1 MVSLESA
8 EWRKDS
14 EQGKSMAEATLNAP
28 EMARAKARYREFKV
42 DLWATSINDVEI
54 GVYLHSR
61 HRAKSDQ
68 FTKDMDVIGQITED
82 GQRTGIVAYRK
93 GLWQEKEGVKKR
105 LVLKLFSQDM
115 NWRASMELMI
125 GRSLQLT
132 HGSGGVPVPA
142 YALNLSRTEQV
153 VTVERSANQW
163 PFFPESYSF
172 FLLTDAGP
180 RYYRLRQNLFSIGQ
194 DYSLYDDR
202 NKRIG
207 YVDGKLISVGGLY
220 KVRIRAEHDEPR
232 LAMALQLFCTMLRF
246 NKRCRAHIDD
256 LADQMH
262 QGKLDTALEA
272 NERDLYMN
280 PRRTR

>member
-1 MVSLESA
+1 
-8 EWRKDS
+8 
-14 EQGKSMAEATLNAP
+14 MAEATLN
-28 EMARAKARYREFKV
+28 ETGLTRADARYREFKV

-68 FTKDMDVIGQITED
+68 FTKDMDVIGQVTED

-93 GLWQEKEGVKKR
+93 ALWREKDGVKKR

-115 NWRASMELMI
+115 NWRATMELMA

-132 HGSGGVPVPA
+132 HGAGGVPVTA

-153 VTVERSANQW
+153 VTMERSANKW
-163 PFFPESYSF
+163 PFFPESFSF
-172 FLLTDAGP
+172 FILSDNGP
-180 RYYRLRQNLFSIGQ
+180 KYYRLRQNLISIGQ
-194 DYSLYDDR
+194 DYSLYDER
-202 NKRIG
+202 NRRIG
-207 YVDGKLISVGGLY
+207 YVDGKLVSVGGLW
-220 KVRIRAEHDEPR
+220 KVKIRSEFDDPK

-246 NKRCRAHIDD
+246 NKRCRAHVDD
-256 LADQMH
+256 MADQMRA
-262 QGKLDTALEA
+262 GKLETALES
-272 NERDLYMN
+272 NEKDLYMN

>member
-1 MVSLESA
+1 
-8 EWRKDS
+8 
-14 EQGKSMAEATLNAP
+14 MAEATLNASDI
-28 EMARAKARYREFKV
+28 ASSAARYREFKV

-68 FTKDMDVIGQITED
+68 FTKDMDVIGQVVED
-82 GQRTGIVAYRK
+82 GARSGIVAYRK
-93 GLWQEKEGVKKR
+93 GLWKDKEGVKKR

-115 NWRASMELMI
+115 NWRATMELMI

-132 HGSGGVPVPA
+132 HGAGGVPVTA

-153 VTVERSANQW
+153 VTVERSANKW

-172 FLLTDAGP
+172 MILTDKGP

-194 DYSLYDDR
+194 DYTIYDER
-202 NKRIG
+202 QRRIG
-207 YVDGKLISVGGLY
+207 YIDGKLISVGGLW
-220 KVRIRAEHDEPR
+220 KVKVLSEHDDPR

-246 NKRCRAHIDD
+246 NKRCRSHVSE
-256 LADQMH
+256 LATQLRK
-262 QGKLDTALEA
+262 GRLDSALET
-272 NERDLYMN
+272 NEKDLYMN